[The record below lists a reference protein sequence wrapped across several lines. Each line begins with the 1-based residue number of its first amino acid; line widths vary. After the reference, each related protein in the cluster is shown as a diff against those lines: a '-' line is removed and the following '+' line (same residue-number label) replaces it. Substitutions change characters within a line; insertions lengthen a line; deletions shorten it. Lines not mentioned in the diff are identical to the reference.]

1 MPEQDIYDQDIFK
14 QDGLRQ
20 ERGSTT
26 VEWLGL
32 ATIAVLVIAL
42 LLPQVRSTA
51 GDVWGN
57 VVGQL
62 TGFFS

>member
-1 MPEQDIYDQDIFK
+1 MRK
-14 QDGLRQ
+14 GVNMWKN

-32 ATIAVLVIAL
+32 ATIAVLVIAF
-42 LLPQVRSTA
+42 LLPAVRSATA
-51 GDVWGN
+51 DVWMSI
-57 VVGQL
+57 VSQM

>member
-1 MPEQDIYDQDIFK
+1 MRKEVTMWSN
-14 QDGLRQ
+14 

-32 ATIAVLVIAL
+32 ATIAVLVVAM
-42 LLPQVRSTA
+42 LLPQVRSA
-51 GDVWGN
+51 AADVWSSI
-57 VVGQL
+57 VAEM

>member
-1 MPEQDIYDQDIFK
+1 MRKEVNV
-14 QDGLRQ
+14 RSN

-32 ATIAVLVIAL
+32 ATIAVLVVAMLI
-42 LLPQVRSTA
+42 PQVRGAAS
-51 GDVWGN
+51 DVWTSI
-57 VVGQL
+57 VAQM